1 MLNKIKNASL
11 AAAMALSMTVLT
23 AGQAQAAAPII
34 NDLMAKGDMPSL
46 APMLKKVLPGV
57 VNISVKGKKDVQGF
71 SLPDEFRFMFP
82 GMGDAFGPSQPRQ
95 QEFREIGRAHV

>member
-46 APMLKKVLPGV
+46 APMLKKILPGV
-57 VNISVKGKKDVQGF
+57 VNISVKGKKMFRASHYQM
-71 SLPDEFRFMFP
+71 SLDLC
-82 GMGDAFGPSQPRQ
+82 SQVWATHLVHRSLANRNSVP
-95 QEFREIGRAHV
+95 

>member
-34 NDLMAKGDMPSL
+34 NDLMAKGDMPS
-46 APMLKKVLPGV
+46 PKKCFVKRSPLSGIVSSV
-57 VNISVKGKKDVQGF
+57 VSERRK
-71 SLPDEFRFMFP
+71 PD
-82 GMGDAFGPSQPRQ
+82 
-95 QEFREIGRAHV
+95 

>member
-23 AGQAQAAAPII
+23 AGQAQATAPII

-46 APMLKKVLPGV
+46 APMLKKVLLGV

-71 SLPDEFRFMFP
+71 SLPDEL
-82 GMGDAFGPSQPRQ
+82 DLCSQVWATHLVHRSLAS
-95 QEFREIGRAHV
+95 RNSVL

>member
-71 SLPDEFRFMFP
+71 
-82 GMGDAFGPSQPRQ
+82 
-95 QEFREIGRAHV
+95 